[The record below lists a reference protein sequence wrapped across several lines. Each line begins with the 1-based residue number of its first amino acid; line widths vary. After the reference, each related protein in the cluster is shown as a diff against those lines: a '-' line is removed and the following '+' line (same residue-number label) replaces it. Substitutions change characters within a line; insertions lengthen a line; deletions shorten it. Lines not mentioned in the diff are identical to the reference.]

1 MGWTRTNPDVVAV
14 VGPFSPFFKQ
24 PHQSERHIVMASC
37 RGALGL
43 HDVCPR
49 EIADPTQWN
58 ASRSCSWTEKK
69 FKDAGPLIAITTAP
83 HSCSWICDLLCPPQP
98 ALSNLESDTDSQ
110 IPRLENPKEPPTHQH
125 ILVDRPRP
133 GFPTE
138 PRPSSRLAE
147 ATGTRPWL
155 QSCPPGQQCLAP
167 SRPQRTA
174 MPRSHSPVRRATS
187 TPSRAREIQ

>member
-83 HSCSWICDLLCPPQP
+83 HSCFGFATCSVRHNPHSPTSKVIPILKFPGLRTQRSHQHTNTSSWIDQGPDFRRNPG
-98 ALSNLESDTDSQ
+98 
-110 IPRLENPKEPPTHQH
+110 PRLASPKQPGRGHGFS
-125 ILVDRPRP
+125 LARPVNN
-133 GFPTE
+133 
-138 PRPSSRLAE
+138 A
-147 ATGTRPWL
+147 
-155 QSCPPGQQCLAP
+155 
-167 SRPQRTA
+167 
-174 MPRSHSPVRRATS
+174 
-187 TPSRAREIQ
+187 